1 MTRRRLNRR
10 AVVVDE
16 EEAYL
21 LEALAMLLA
30 CSWKARERGMR
41 VMDQSLRT
49 LVERIRMDRVDPRE
63 KLLEQKAEAQR
74 STKDRRKAETMKDL
88 WNDDPMEGRNLRT
101 ARKRWTLWPLA
112 GVLEAKRDWAEPPCR
127 QKVDRKEEL
136 LLTLPEMVR
145 LPILLEVFGRRLKLV

>member
-1 MTRRRLNRR
+1 M
-10 AVVVDE
+10 VVDE

-74 STKDRRKAETMKDL
+74 STKDRRKAETVKDL
-88 WNDDPMEGRNLRT
+88 WNDDPREGRNLRT
-101 ARKRWTLWPLA
+101 ARKRRMLWPLA
-112 GVLEAKRDWAEPPCR
+112 SVLETKRDWAEPPSR
-127 QKVDRKEEL
+127 QKVNQKEEKSMTL
-136 LLTLPEMVR
+136 LGMVQWTV
-145 LPILLEVFGRRLKLV
+145 LLEVFGRRLTLV